1 MEAQTRSRG
10 VPALP
15 CFTVP
20 VLSTRRKD
28 VGDMSRLMSLA
39 CHAPHVRV
47 FRGFPICQ
55 AGAGNRNI
63 LPGRGYLIV
72 RLVGQHDMRV
82 TGVSRAVGQDNE
94 MGSSSVRPGA
104 GNRNILPGR
113 AYLIVR
119 LVRSRDTRITTSSGA
134 TWGH

>member
-1 MEAQTRSRG
+1 
-10 VPALP
+10 
-15 CFTVP
+15 
-20 VLSTRRKD
+20 
-28 VGDMSRLMSLA
+28 MSRLMSLA

-82 TGVSRAVGQDNE
+82 TGVSRACHGLWVKT
-94 MGSSSVRPGA
+94 MKWVRHLSGPVPETG
-104 GNRNILPGR
+104 ISCPEGR
-113 AYLIVR
+113 I
-119 LVRSRDTRITTSSGA
+119 
-134 TWGH
+134 